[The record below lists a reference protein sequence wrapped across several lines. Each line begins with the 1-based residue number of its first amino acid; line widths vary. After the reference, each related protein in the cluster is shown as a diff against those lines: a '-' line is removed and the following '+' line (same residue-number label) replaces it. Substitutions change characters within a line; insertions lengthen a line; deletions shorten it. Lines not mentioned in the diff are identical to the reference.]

1 MILVF
6 TFLWIIFEPSIYL
19 STFTTLIAYSY
30 KKISILQDKFSF
42 ILLILSSSF
51 LFLFIGL
58 ILNYTKD
65 ILPQQIIETQ
75 YFNVEAGIFYE
86 YVNGVFLLLLVSWI
100 FYFRYFKRKLNQNQ
114 YLKQVIPI
122 ILITVNLI
130 YGLIVLK
137 FTFINSS
144 NIKILTNS
152 SSILD
157 MAITI
162 GAVIILLFQLSSYAE
177 KRNDI
182 FNLEPKHRSGL
193 KKFLPR
199 NPIHP
204 YFYILLIYPVSIF

>member
-75 YFNVEAGIFYE
+75 YFNVEAGIFK
-86 YVNGVFLLLLVSWI
+86 FISP
-100 FYFRYFKRKLNQNQ
+100 
-114 YLKQVIPI
+114 LK
-122 ILITVNLI
+122 
-130 YGLIVLK
+130 
-137 FTFINSS
+137 
-144 NIKILTNS
+144 
-152 SSILD
+152 D
-157 MAITI
+157 
-162 GAVIILLFQLSSYAE
+162 E
-177 KRNDI
+177 
-182 FNLEPKHRSGL
+182 E
-193 KKFLPR
+193 
-199 NPIHP
+199 
-204 YFYILLIYPVSIF
+204 